1 MCTSSKWK
9 SSMLFKLKLNNSVTK
24 LYNTCMCIANKK
36 AKAKIKTNQQSATVA
51 ATAKQKNNN

>member
-1 MCTSSKWK
+1 
-9 SSMLFKLKLNNSVTK
+9 MLFKLKLNNSVTK